1 MTGPPPDPEAWT
13 DAEREEEDLRA
24 TVRRLEARLRRADA
38 KVADLLDAVYAA
50 ARDGMASVEAGTGD
64 PLTNYVLG
72 FLTAATLRPDYLAM
86 LQSIP

>member
-1 MTGPPPDPEAWT
+1 MNTPETGHDDHMQRIKRHAWLALHEA
-13 DAEREEEDLRA
+13 
-24 TVRRLEARLRRADA
+24 
-38 KVADLLDAVYAA
+38 
-50 ARDGMASVEAGTGD
+50 GMASVEAGTGD

>member
-1 MTGPPPDPEAWT
+1 MQRIKRHAWLALHEA
-13 DAEREEEDLRA
+13 
-24 TVRRLEARLRRADA
+24 
-38 KVADLLDAVYAA
+38 
-50 ARDGMASVEAGTGD
+50 GMASVEAGTGD